1 MRVFRLARLS
11 AALLAVTGMAQAAP
25 GSVTPGPVLQDA
37 RGVQISEAAYP
48 GTIVLDVD
56 ATDLN
61 QRVFKVRQT
70 VPVQAGLQRF
80 HYPAWLPG
88 NHSPSGALDK
98 LAGLVVT
105 ANGQRLEWVRDP
117 LDVYTFNVQ
126 VPEGV
131 SELKM
136 DYQFLSP
143 TGSAEGRAV
152 MTPNMLNLQWNQV
165 VLYPAGHA
173 AHAITYQANAHYPQ
187 GWDAASALEVAS
199 RDGDTVHYAPTNLE
213 ILVDSPVFAGRYHRT
228 FDLTPAGTR
237 PVRLNVF
244 ADRAKDLEAKPEHIE
259 QHRALVAQ
267 ARKLFGAEHYNHY
280 DYLFAVTDQLGGIGL
295 EHQRS
300 SENSEGRD
308 YFSGWDPKV
317 GSSDLLGHEY
327 THSWDGKYRR
337 GADLA
342 TLHYN
347 VPMQGSL
354 LWVYE
359 GQTQY
364 WGNVLTAR
372 SGLRPLDASRDAL
385 ALVAATYADNRPGLE
400 WRALADTTNDP
411 VIARR
416 RPKPYRGYQM
426 SEDYYQG
433 GQMLWLEADVR
444 IRKLSHGKRSLDDF
458 AKAFFGQ
465 NDGQWERPDTYR
477 FEDVAATL
485 EQVQPTGDWNQF
497 LRDRLDRKV
506 GLTGGIEA
514 SGWKLVYTDTPSAY
528 YKAMSKGRGAN
539 FIYSLGLSLDNNGR
553 IGEVRW
559 DSPAFD
565 AGVGTGMQVVAVNDL
580 QYSAGE
586 LEEAVRA
593 AKDDKQPIRLLLKD
607 VDVYRTLSIDYHDG
621 LRYPALQRIPGSTD
635 YLTPI
640 LSAKK

>member
-1 MRVFRLARLS
+1 MHVLRPAVLGFALMS
-11 AALLAVTGMAQAAP
+11 AMGMANAAP
-25 GSVTPGPVLQDA
+25 DVPTVDA
-37 RGVQISEAAYP
+37 RGVSISEAAYP

-56 ATDLN
+56 ATDLG

-70 VPVQAGLQRF
+70 VPVRGGVQRF

-88 NHSPSGALDK
+88 SHSPTGQIEK
-98 LAGLVVT
+98 LAGLVIT
-105 ANGQRLEWVRDP
+105 ANGQRLEWMRDP

-126 VPEGV
+126 VPEGAT
-131 SELKM
+131 ELRM
-136 DYQFLSP
+136 EYQFLSP
-143 TGSAEGRAV
+143 TDPAQGRTV
-152 MTPNMLNLQWNQV
+152 MTPNMLNLQWNAM

-173 AHAITYQANAHYPQ
+173 AHAITYQASARYPQ
-187 GWDAASALEVAS
+187 GWEAASALTVTR

-228 FDLTPAGTR
+228 IDLAAAGTR

-244 ADRAKDLEAKPEHIE
+244 ADRAKDLEAKPEHLE
-259 QHRALVAQ
+259 QHRALVTQ
-267 ARKLFGAEHYNHY
+267 ARKLFGAEHYDHY
-280 DYLFAVTDQLGGIGL
+280 DFLFAVTNQLGGIGL

-300 SENSEGRD
+300 SENSEDRD
-308 YFSGWDPKV
+308 YFSGWDAKV

-337 GADLA
+337 PADLA
-342 TLHYN
+342 TRNYN

-372 SGLRPLDASRDAL
+372 SGIRPLDASRDAL

-400 WRALADTTNDP
+400 WRSLGDTTNDP

-416 RPKPYRGYQM
+416 KPKPYRGYQM

-444 IRKLSHGKRSLDDF
+444 IRKLSGGKRSLDDF

-465 NDGQWERPDTYR
+465 NDGQWERPDTYT

-485 EQVQPTGDWNQF
+485 EQVQPSGDWAQF
-497 LRDRLDRKV
+497 LGDRVERRQ

-514 SGWKLVYTDTPSAY
+514 AGWKLVYNDKPSAY
-528 YKAMSKGRGAN
+528 YKAMMKGRGAS
-539 FIYSLGLSLDNNGR
+539 FIYSMGMALDSSGR
-553 IGEVRW
+553 VSEVRW
-559 DSPAFD
+559 DSAAFN
-565 AGVGTGMQVVAVNDL
+565 AGIGSGMQVLAVNDL
-580 QYSAGE
+580 QYSAEE

-593 AKDDKQPIRLLLKD
+593 AKTGTQPIRLLVKQM
-607 VDVYRTLSIDYHDG
+607 DVYRTLSIDYHDG
-621 LRYPALQRIPGSTD
+621 LRYPALERIEGSTD

>member
-1 MRVFRLARLS
+1 
-11 AALLAVTGMAQAAP
+11 
-25 GSVTPGPVLQDA
+25 
-37 RGVQISEAAYP
+37 
-48 GTIVLDVD
+48 
-56 ATDLN
+56 
-61 QRVFKVRQT
+61 
-70 VPVQAGLQRF
+70 
-80 HYPAWLPG
+80 
-88 NHSPSGALDK
+88 
-98 LAGLVVT
+98 
-105 ANGQRLEWVRDP
+105 
-117 LDVYTFNVQ
+117 
-126 VPEGV
+126 
-131 SELKM
+131 M

-143 TGSAEGRAV
+143 TDAAQGRTV
-152 MTPNMLNLQWNQV
+152 MTPNMLNLQWIAM

-173 AHAITYQANAHYPQ
+173 AHAISYRASARYPQ
-187 GWDAASALEVAS
+187 GWEAASALEVER

-228 FDLTPAGTR
+228 FDLAPAGTR

-244 ADRAKDLEAKPEHIE
+244 ADRAKDLEAKPEHIA
-259 QHRALVAQ
+259 QHRALVTQ
-267 ARKLFGAEHYNHY
+267 ARRLFGAEHYNHY
-280 DYLFAVTDQLGGIGL
+280 DFLFAVTSQLGGIGL

-300 SENSEGRD
+300 SENSEDRD
-308 YFSGWDPKV
+308 YFSGWNPKV

-337 GADLA
+337 PADLA
-342 TLHYN
+342 TLNYN

-372 SGLRPLDASRDAL
+372 SGIRPLDASRDAL

-400 WRALADTTNDP
+400 WRSLGDTTNDP

-416 RPKPYRGYQM
+416 KPKPYRGYQM

-444 IRKLSHGKRSLDDF
+444 IRRLSSGKRSLDDF
-458 AKAFFGQ
+458 ARAFFGK
-465 NDGQWERPDTYR
+465 NDGQWQRPDTYT

-485 EQVQPTGDWNQF
+485 EQVQPTGDWARF
-497 LRDRLDRKV
+497 LRDRLERRV

-528 YKAMSKGRGAN
+528 YTATMKGRGAS
-539 FIYSLGLSLDNNGR
+539 FIYSLGLSLDGNGR

-559 DSPAFD
+559 DSPAFN
-565 AGVGTGMQVVAVNDL
+565 AGLGSGMQVLAVNDL

-586 LEEAVRA
+586 LEDAVRA
-593 AKDDKQPIRLLLKD
+593 AKDGQQPIRLLVKD
-607 VDVYRTLSIDYHDG
+607 MDVYRTFAIDYRGG
-621 LRYPALQRIPGSTD
+621 LRYPSLQRIEGTPD

-640 LSAKK
+640 FSARR

>member
-1 MRVFRLARLS
+1 MHVFRPAVLGLALM
-11 AALLAVTGMAQAAP
+11 AAMGLANAAP
-25 GSVTPGPVLQDA
+25 DVPDVDA
-37 RGVQISEAAYP
+37 RGVKISEAAYP
-48 GTIVLDVD
+48 GTIRLEVD
-56 ATDLN
+56 ATDLG

-88 NHSPSGALDK
+88 NHSPTGQIEK
-98 LAGLVVT
+98 LAGLVISG
-105 ANGQRLEWVRDP
+105 NGQRLDWVRDP

-131 SELKM
+131 SELRM
-136 DYQFLSP
+136 DFQFLSP
-143 TGSAEGRAV
+143 TDSAQGRTV
-152 MTPNMLNLQWNQV
+152 MTPNMLNLQWNAML
-165 VLYPAGHA
+165 LYPAGHA
-173 AHAITYQANAHYPQ
+173 AHAITYQASARYPQ
-187 GWDAASALEVAS
+187 GWEAASALNVAS
-199 RDGDTVHYAPTNLE
+199 RNGDTVNYASTNLE
-213 ILVDSPVFAGRYHRT
+213 ILVDSPVFAGRYHRM
-228 FDLTPAGTR
+228 FDLAPAGTR

-259 QHRALVAQ
+259 QHRALVTQ
-267 ARKLFGAEHYNHY
+267 ARKLFGAEHYDHY
-280 DYLFAVTDQLGGIGL
+280 DFLFAVTNQLGGIGL

-300 SENSEGRD
+300 SENSEDRD
-308 YFSGWDPKV
+308 YFSGWDAKV

-337 GADLA
+337 PADLA
-342 TLHYN
+342 TLNYN

-372 SGLRPLDASRDAL
+372 AGIRPQEASRDAL
-385 ALVAATYADNRPGLE
+385 AMVAATYADNRPGLE
-400 WRALADTTNDP
+400 WRSLGDTTNDP

-416 RPKPYRGYQM
+416 KPKPYRGYQM

-444 IRKLSHGKRSLDDF
+444 LRTLSGGKRSLDDF

-465 NDGQWERPDTYR
+465 NDGQWERPDTYT

-485 EQVQPTGDWNQF
+485 EQVQPTGDWSQF
-497 LRDRLDRKV
+497 LRERVDHRA
-506 GLTGGIEA
+506 GLVGGIEA
-514 SGWKLVYTDTPSAY
+514 AGWKLVYKDKPSAY
-528 YKAMSKGRGAN
+528 FKAMMKGRGAN
-539 FIYSLGLSLDNNGR
+539 FIYSLGVALSPAGYVN
-553 IGEVRW
+553 EVRW
-559 DSPAFD
+559 DSAAFN
-565 AGVGTGMQVVAVNDL
+565 AGVGTGMQVLAVNDL
-580 QYSAGE
+580 QYSADE

-593 AKDDKQPIRLLLKD
+593 AKDSKQPVRLLVKEM
-607 VDVYRTLSIDYHDG
+607 DVYRTLSIDYHDG
-621 LRYPALQRIPGSTD
+621 LRYPSLERIEGKAD

-640 LSAKK
+640 LTARK

>member
-1 MRVFRLARLS
+1 MRVFQLAALSVALLTATGLAS
-11 AALLAVTGMAQAAP
+11 AAPAVANT
-25 GSVTPGPVLQDA
+25 DA
-37 RGVQISEAAYP
+37 RGVVISETPYP
-48 GTIVLDVD
+48 GTITLDVD
-56 ATDLN
+56 ATDLG
-61 QRVFKVRQT
+61 QRVFKLRQT

-88 NHSPSGALDK
+88 NHAASGAIEK
-98 LAGLVVT
+98 LAGLIIT
-105 ANGQRLEWVRDP
+105 GNGQRLEWQRDP

-131 SELKM
+131 TELRM

-143 TGSAEGRAV
+143 TDPAQGRTV
-152 MTPNMLNLQWNQV
+152 MTPNMLNLQWNAML
-165 VLYPAGHA
+165 LYPAGHA
-173 AHAITYQANAHYPQ
+173 AHAITYQATARYPQ
-187 GWDAASALEVAS
+187 GWEAASALSVS
-199 RDGDTVHYAPTNLE
+199 RREGDTVHYAPTNLE
-213 ILVDSPVFAGRYHRT
+213 ILMDSPVFAGRYHRM
-228 FDLTPAGTR
+228 FDLAPAGTR

-244 ADRAKDLEAKPEHIE
+244 ADRAKDLEAKPEHIA
-259 QHRALVAQ
+259 QHRALVSQ
-267 ARKLFGAEHYNHY
+267 ARKLFGAEHYDHY
-280 DYLFAVTDQLGGIGL
+280 DFLFAVTNQLGGIGL

-308 YFSGWDPKV
+308 YFSGWDAKL

-337 GADLA
+337 PADLA
-342 TLHYN
+342 TLNYN

-372 SGLRPLDASRDAL
+372 SGIRPLDASRDAL

-400 WRALADTTNDP
+400 WRSLGDTTNDP

-416 RPKPYRGYQM
+416 KPKPYRGYQM

-444 IRKLSHGKRSLDDF
+444 IRTLSGGKRSLDDF

-465 NDGQWERPDTYR
+465 NDGQWERPHTYT
-477 FEDVAATL
+477 FEDVVATL
-485 EQVQPTGDWNQF
+485 EQVQPTGDWAQF
-497 LRDRLDRKV
+497 LDARVQRKA

-514 SGWKLVYTDTPSAY
+514 AGWKLVYNDKPSAY
-528 YKAMSKGRGAN
+528 YKAMMKGRGAN
-539 FIYSLGLSLDNNGR
+539 LIYSLGMALDSSGKVN
-553 IGEVRW
+553 EVRW
-559 DSPAFD
+559 DSAAFNT
-565 AGVGTGMQVVAVNDL
+565 GIGSGMQLLAVNDL
-580 QYSAGE
+580 QYSAEE
-586 LEEAVRA
+586 LEDAVRA
-593 AKDDKQPIRLLLKD
+593 AKDGKQPIRLLVKQMD
-607 VDVYRTLSIDYHDG
+607 TYRTLTIDYHGG
-621 LRYPALQRIPGSTD
+621 LRYPALERIEGRAD

>member
-1 MRVFRLARLS
+1 MHVFRPAVLGLALM
-11 AALLAVTGMAQAAP
+11 AAMGLANAAP
-25 GSVTPGPVLQDA
+25 DVPDVDA
-37 RGVQISEAAYP
+37 RGVKISEAAYP
-48 GTIVLDVD
+48 GTIRLEVD
-56 ATDLN
+56 ATDLG

-88 NHSPSGALDK
+88 NHSPTGQIEK
-98 LAGLVVT
+98 LAGLVISG
-105 ANGQRLEWVRDP
+105 NGQRLDWVRDP

-131 SELKM
+131 SELRM
-136 DYQFLSP
+136 DFQFLSP
-143 TGSAEGRAV
+143 TDSAQGRTV
-152 MTPNMLNLQWNQV
+152 MTPNMLNLQWNAML
-165 VLYPAGHA
+165 LYPAGHA
-173 AHAITYQANAHYPQ
+173 AHAITYQASARYPQ
-187 GWDAASALEVAS
+187 GWEAASALSVAS
-199 RDGDTVHYAPTNLE
+199 RSGDTVNYAPTNLE
-213 ILVDSPVFAGRYHRT
+213 ILVDSPVFAGRYHRM
-228 FDLTPAGTR
+228 FDLAPAGTR

-259 QHRALVAQ
+259 QHRALVTQ
-267 ARKLFGAEHYNHY
+267 ARKLFGAEHYDHY
-280 DYLFAVTDQLGGIGL
+280 DFLFAVTNQLGGIGL

-300 SENSEGRD
+300 SENSEDRD
-308 YFSGWDPKV
+308 YFSGWDAKV

-337 GADLA
+337 PADLA
-342 TLHYN
+342 TLNYN

-372 SGLRPLDASRDAL
+372 AGIRSQEASRDAL
-385 ALVAATYADNRPGLE
+385 AMVAATYADNRPGLE
-400 WRALADTTNDP
+400 WRSLGDTTNDP

-416 RPKPYRGYQM
+416 KPKPYRGYQM

-444 IRKLSHGKRSLDDF
+444 LRTLSGGKRSLDDF

-465 NDGQWERPDTYR
+465 NDGQWERPDTYT

-485 EQVQPTGDWNQF
+485 EQVQPTGDWSQF
-497 LRDRLDRKV
+497 LRERVDHRA
-506 GLTGGIEA
+506 GLVGGIEA
-514 SGWKLVYTDTPSAY
+514 AGWKLVYKDKPSAY
-528 YKAMSKGRGAN
+528 FKAMMKGRGAN
-539 FIYSLGLSLDNNGR
+539 FIYSLGVALSPAGYVN
-553 IGEVRW
+553 EVRW
-559 DSPAFD
+559 DSAAFN
-565 AGVGTGMQVVAVNDL
+565 AGVGTGMQVLAVNDL
-580 QYSAGE
+580 QYSADE

-593 AKDDKQPIRLLLKD
+593 AKDSKQSVRLLVKEM
-607 VDVYRTLSIDYHDG
+607 DVYRTLSIDYHGG
-621 LRYPALQRIPGSTD
+621 LRYPSLERIEGKPD

-640 LSAKK
+640 LTARK

>member
-1 MRVFRLARLS
+1 MHVFRPAVLGLALM
-11 AALLAVTGMAQAAP
+11 AAMGLANAAP
-25 GSVTPGPVLQDA
+25 DVPDVDA
-37 RGVQISEAAYP
+37 RGVKISEAAYP
-48 GTIVLDVD
+48 GTIRLEVD
-56 ATDLN
+56 ATDLG

-88 NHSPSGALDK
+88 NHSPTGQIEK
-98 LAGLVVT
+98 LAGLVISG
-105 ANGQRLEWVRDP
+105 NGQRLDWVRDP

-131 SELKM
+131 SELRM
-136 DYQFLSP
+136 DFQFLSP
-143 TGSAEGRAV
+143 TDSAQGRTV
-152 MTPNMLNLQWNQV
+152 MTPNMLNLQWNAML
-165 VLYPAGHA
+165 LYPAGHA
-173 AHAITYQANAHYPQ
+173 AHAITYQASARYPQ
-187 GWDAASALEVAS
+187 GWEAASALSVAS
-199 RDGDTVHYAPTNLE
+199 RNGDTVNYAPTNLE
-213 ILVDSPVFAGRYHRT
+213 ILMDSPVFAGRYHRM
-228 FDLTPAGTR
+228 FDLAPAGTR

-259 QHRALVAQ
+259 QHRALVTQ
-267 ARKLFGAEHYNHY
+267 ARKLFGAEHYDHY
-280 DYLFAVTDQLGGIGL
+280 DFLFAVTNQLGGIGL

-300 SENSEGRD
+300 SENSEDRD
-308 YFSGWDPKV
+308 YFSGWDAKV

-337 GADLA
+337 PADLA
-342 TLHYN
+342 TLNYN

-372 SGLRPLDASRDAL
+372 AGIRPQEASRDAL
-385 ALVAATYADNRPGLE
+385 AMVAATYADNRPGLE
-400 WRALADTTNDP
+400 WRSLGDTTNDP

-416 RPKPYRGYQM
+416 KPKPYRGYQM

-444 IRKLSHGKRSLDDF
+444 LRTLSGGKRSLDDF

-465 NDGQWERPDTYR
+465 NDGQWERPDTYT

-485 EQVQPTGDWNQF
+485 EQVQPTGDWSQF
-497 LRDRLDRKV
+497 LRERVDHRA
-506 GLTGGIEA
+506 GLVGGIEA
-514 SGWKLVYTDTPSAY
+514 AGWKLVYKDKPSAY
-528 YKAMSKGRGAN
+528 FKAMMKGRGAN
-539 FIYSLGLSLDNNGR
+539 FIYSLGVALSPAGYVN
-553 IGEVRW
+553 EVRW
-559 DSPAFD
+559 DSAAFN
-565 AGVGTGMQVVAVNDL
+565 AGVGTGMQVLAVNDL
-580 QYSAGE
+580 QYSADE

-593 AKDDKQPIRLLLKD
+593 AKDSKQPVRLLVKEM
-607 VDVYRTLSIDYHDG
+607 DVYRTLSIDYQGG
-621 LRYPALQRIPGSTD
+621 LRYPSLERIEGKPD

-640 LSAKK
+640 FTARK

>member
-1 MRVFRLARLS
+1 MHVFRPAVLGLALM
-11 AALLAVTGMAQAAP
+11 AAMGLANAAP
-25 GSVTPGPVLQDA
+25 AVADVDA
-37 RGVQISEAAYP
+37 RGVKISEAAYP
-48 GTIVLDVD
+48 GTIRLEVD
-56 ATDLN
+56 ATDLG

-70 VPVQAGLQRF
+70 VPVQPGLQRF

-88 NHSPSGALDK
+88 SHSPSGQIEK
-98 LAGLVVT
+98 LAGLVIN

-131 SELKM
+131 TELRM
-136 DYQFLSP
+136 DFQFLSP
-143 TGSAEGRAV
+143 TDSAQGRTV
-152 MTPNMLNLQWNQV
+152 MTPNMLNLQWNAML
-165 VLYPAGHA
+165 LYPAGHA
-173 AHAITYQANAHYPQ
+173 AHAITYQASARYPQ
-187 GWDAASALEVAS
+187 GWEAASALTVAS
-199 RDGDTVHYAPTNLE
+199 RNGDTVNYAPTNLE
-213 ILVDSPVFAGRYHRT
+213 ILVDSPVFAGRYHRM
-228 FDLTPAGTR
+228 FDLAPAGTR

-259 QHRALVAQ
+259 QHRALVTQ
-267 ARKLFGAEHYNHY
+267 ARKLFGAEHYDHY
-280 DYLFAVTDQLGGIGL
+280 DFLFAVTNQLGGIGL

-300 SENSEGRD
+300 SENSEDRD
-308 YFSGWDPKV
+308 YFSGWDAKG

-337 GADLA
+337 PADLA
-342 TLHYN
+342 TLNYN

-372 SGLRPLDASRDAL
+372 AGIRPLDASRDAL
-385 ALVAATYADNRPGLE
+385 AMVAATYADNRPGLE
-400 WRALADTTNDP
+400 WRSLGDTTNDP

-416 RPKPYRGYQM
+416 KPKPYRGYQM

-444 IRKLSHGKRSLDDF
+444 LRTLSGGKRSLDDF

-465 NDGQWERPDTYR
+465 NDGQWERPDTYTYD
-477 FEDVAATL
+477 DVAATL
-485 EQVQPTGDWNQF
+485 EQVQPTGDWSQF
-497 LRDRLDRKV
+497 LRDRLERKT
-506 GLTGGIEA
+506 GLVGGIEA
-514 SGWKLVYTDTPSAY
+514 AGWKLVYKDKPSAY
-528 YKAMSKGRGAN
+528 FKAMMKGRGAN
-539 FIYSLGLSLDNNGR
+539 FIYSLGVSLSPAGYVN
-553 IGEVRW
+553 EVRW
-559 DSPAFD
+559 DSAAFN
-565 AGVGTGMQVVAVNDL
+565 AGVGTGMQVLAVNDL
-580 QYSAGE
+580 QYSADE

-593 AKDDKQPIRLLLKD
+593 AKDSKQPVRLLVKE

-621 LRYPALQRIPGSTD
+621 LRYPTLERIEGSTD

-640 LSAKK
+640 FTARK

>member
-1 MRVFRLARLS
+1 MHVLRPAVLGFALMTAMGMAS
-11 AALLAVTGMAQAAP
+11 AAPDVPT
-25 GSVTPGPVLQDA
+25 VDA
-37 RGVQISEAAYP
+37 RGVTISETAYP

-56 ATDLN
+56 ATDLG

-70 VPVQAGLQRF
+70 VPVRGGLQRF

-88 NHSPSGALDK
+88 SHSPTGQIEK
-98 LAGLVVT
+98 LAGLVIT
-105 ANGQRLEWVRDP
+105 ANGQRLEWMRDP

-126 VPEGV
+126 VPEGAT
-131 SELKM
+131 ELRM
-136 DYQFLSP
+136 EYQFLSP
-143 TGSAEGRAV
+143 TDSAQGRTV
-152 MTPNMLNLQWNQV
+152 MTPNMLNLQWNAM

-173 AHAITYQANAHYPQ
+173 AHAITYQASARYPQ
-187 GWDAASALEVAS
+187 GWEAASALSVA
-199 RDGDTVHYAPTNLE
+199 RREGDTVHYAPTNLE

-228 FDLTPAGTR
+228 IDLAAAGTR

-244 ADRAKDLEAKPEHIE
+244 ADRAKDLEAKPEHID
-259 QHRALVAQ
+259 QHRALVTQ
-267 ARKLFGAEHYNHY
+267 ARKLFGAEHYDHY
-280 DYLFAVTDQLGGIGL
+280 DFLFAVTNQLGGIGL

-300 SENSEGRD
+300 SENSEDRD
-308 YFSGWDPKV
+308 YFSGWDAKV

-327 THSWDGKYRR
+327 THSWDGKHRR
-337 GADLA
+337 PADLA
-342 TLHYN
+342 TLNYN

-372 SGLRPLDASRDAL
+372 SGIRPLDASRDAL

-400 WRALADTTNDP
+400 WRSLGDTTNDP

-416 RPKPYRGYQM
+416 KPKPYRGYQM

-444 IRKLSHGKRSLDDF
+444 IRKLSGGKRSLDDF

-465 NDGQWERPDTYR
+465 HDGQWERPDTYT

-485 EQVQPTGDWNQF
+485 EQVQPSGDWAQF
-497 LRDRLDRKV
+497 LGDRVERRQ

-514 SGWKLVYTDTPSAY
+514 AGWKLVYNDKPSAY
-528 YKAMSKGRGAN
+528 YKAMMKGRGAN
-539 FIYSLGLSLDNNGR
+539 FIYSLGMALDSAGR
-553 IGEVRW
+553 VSEVRW
-559 DSPAFD
+559 DSAAFN
-565 AGVGTGMQVVAVNDL
+565 AGIGSGMQVLAVNDL
-580 QYSAGE
+580 QYSADE

-593 AKDDKQPIRLLLKD
+593 TKEGKQPIRLLVKEM
-607 VDVYRTLSIDYHDG
+607 DVYRTLSIDYHGG
-621 LRYPALQRIPGSTD
+621 LRYPALERIEGSTD

>member
-1 MRVFRLARLS
+1 MHVFRPAVLGLALM
-11 AALLAVTGMAQAAP
+11 AAMGLANAAP
-25 GSVTPGPVLQDA
+25 AVADVDA
-37 RGVQISEAAYP
+37 RGVKISEAAYP
-48 GTIVLDVD
+48 GTIRLEVD
-56 ATDLN
+56 ATDLG

-70 VPVQAGLQRF
+70 VPVQPGLQRF

-88 NHSPSGALDK
+88 SHSPSGQIEK
-98 LAGLVVT
+98 LAGLVIN

-131 SELKM
+131 NELRM
-136 DYQFLSP
+136 DFQFLSP
-143 TGSAEGRAV
+143 TDSAQGRTV
-152 MTPNMLNLQWNQV
+152 MTPNMLNLQWNAML
-165 VLYPAGHA
+165 LYPAGHA
-173 AHAITYQANAHYPQ
+173 AHAITYQASARYPQ
-187 GWDAASALEVAS
+187 GWDAASALTVAS
-199 RDGDTVHYAPTNLE
+199 RNGDTVNYAPTNLE
-213 ILVDSPVFAGRYHRT
+213 ILVDSPVFAGRYHRM
-228 FDLTPAGTR
+228 FDLAPAGTR

-259 QHRALVAQ
+259 QHRALVTQ
-267 ARKLFGAEHYNHY
+267 ARKLFGAEHYDHY
-280 DYLFAVTDQLGGIGL
+280 DFLFAVTNQLGGIGL

-300 SENSEGRD
+300 SENSEDRD
-308 YFSGWDPKV
+308 YFSGWDAKV

-337 GADLA
+337 PADLA
-342 TLHYN
+342 TLNYN

-372 SGLRPLDASRDAL
+372 AGIRPLDASRDAL
-385 ALVAATYADNRPGLE
+385 AMVAATYADNRPGLE
-400 WRALADTTNDP
+400 WRSLGDTTNDP

-416 RPKPYRGYQM
+416 KPKPYRGYQM

-444 IRKLSHGKRSLDDF
+444 LRTLSGGKRSLDDF

-465 NDGQWERPDTYR
+465 NDGQWERPDTYTY
-477 FEDVAATL
+477 EDVAATL
-485 EQVQPTGDWNQF
+485 EQVQPTGDWSQF
-497 LRDRLDRKV
+497 LRDRLERKT
-506 GLTGGIEA
+506 GLVGGIEA
-514 SGWKLVYTDTPSAY
+514 AGWKLVYKDKPSAY
-528 YKAMSKGRGAN
+528 FKAMMKGRGAN
-539 FIYSLGLSLDNNGR
+539 FIYSLGVSLSPAGYVN
-553 IGEVRW
+553 EVRW
-559 DSPAFD
+559 DSAAFN
-565 AGVGTGMQVVAVNDL
+565 AGVGTGMQVLAVNDL
-580 QYSAGE
+580 QYSADE

-593 AKDDKQPIRLLLKD
+593 AKDSKQPVRLLVKE

-621 LRYPALQRIPGSTD
+621 LRYPTLERIEGSTD

-640 LSAKK
+640 FTARK

>member
-1 MRVFRLARLS
+1 MHVFRPAVLGLALM
-11 AALLAVTGMAQAAP
+11 AAMGLANAAP
-25 GSVTPGPVLQDA
+25 DVPDVDA
-37 RGVQISEAAYP
+37 RGVKISEAAYP
-48 GTIVLDVD
+48 GTIRLEVD
-56 ATDLN
+56 ATDLG

-88 NHSPSGALDK
+88 NHSPTGQIEK
-98 LAGLVVT
+98 LAGLVISG
-105 ANGQRLEWVRDP
+105 NGQRLDWVRDP

-131 SELKM
+131 SELRM
-136 DYQFLSP
+136 DFQFLSP
-143 TGSAEGRAV
+143 TDSAQGRTV
-152 MTPNMLNLQWNQV
+152 MTPNMLNLQWNAML
-165 VLYPAGHA
+165 LYPAGHA
-173 AHAITYQANAHYPQ
+173 AHAITYQASARYPQ
-187 GWDAASALEVAS
+187 GWEAASALSVAS
-199 RDGDTVHYAPTNLE
+199 RSGDTVNYAPTNLE
-213 ILVDSPVFAGRYHRT
+213 ILVDSPVFAGRYHRM
-228 FDLTPAGTR
+228 FDLAPAGTR

-244 ADRAKDLEAKPEHIE
+244 ADRAKDLDAKPEHIE

-267 ARKLFGAEHYNHY
+267 ARKLFGAEHYDHY
-280 DYLFAVTDQLGGIGL
+280 DFLFAVTNQLGGIGL

-300 SENSEGRD
+300 SENSEDRD
-308 YFSGWDPKV
+308 YFSGWDAKV

-337 GADLA
+337 PADLA
-342 TLHYN
+342 TLNYN

-372 SGLRPLDASRDAL
+372 SGIRPQEASRDAL
-385 ALVAATYADNRPGLE
+385 AMVAATYADNRPGLE
-400 WRALADTTNDP
+400 WRSLGDTTNDP

-416 RPKPYRGYQM
+416 KPKPYRGYQM

-444 IRKLSHGKRSLDDF
+444 LRTLSGGKRSLDDF

-465 NDGQWERPDTYR
+465 NDGQWERPDTYT

-485 EQVQPTGDWNQF
+485 EQVQATGDWSQF
-497 LRDRLDRKV
+497 LRERVDHRA
-506 GLTGGIEA
+506 GLVGGIEA
-514 SGWKLVYTDTPSAY
+514 AGWKLVYKDKPSAY
-528 YKAMSKGRGAN
+528 FKAMMKGRGAN
-539 FIYSLGLSLDNNGR
+539 FIYSLGVALSPAGYVN
-553 IGEVRW
+553 EVRW
-559 DSPAFD
+559 DSAAFN
-565 AGVGTGMQVVAVNDL
+565 AGVGTGMQVLAVNDL
-580 QYSAGE
+580 QYSADE

-593 AKDDKQPIRLLLKD
+593 AKDSKQPVRLLVKEM
-607 VDVYRTLSIDYHDG
+607 DVYRTLSIDYHGG
-621 LRYPALQRIPGSTD
+621 LRYPSLERIEGKAD

-640 LSAKK
+640 LTARK

>member
-1 MRVFRLARLS
+1 MHVFRPAVLGLALM
-11 AALLAVTGMAQAAP
+11 AAMGLANAAP
-25 GSVTPGPVLQDA
+25 AVADVDA
-37 RGVQISEAAYP
+37 RGVKISEAAYP
-48 GTIVLDVD
+48 GTIRLEVD
-56 ATDLN
+56 ATDLG

-70 VPVQAGLQRF
+70 VPVQPGLQRF

-88 NHSPSGALDK
+88 SHSPSGQIEK
-98 LAGLVVT
+98 LAGLVIN

-131 SELKM
+131 TELRM
-136 DYQFLSP
+136 DFQFLSP
-143 TGSAEGRAV
+143 TDSAQGRTV
-152 MTPNMLNLQWNQV
+152 MTPNMLNLQWNAML
-165 VLYPAGHA
+165 LYPAGHA
-173 AHAITYQANAHYPQ
+173 AHAITYQASARYPQ
-187 GWDAASALEVAS
+187 GWEAASALTVAS
-199 RDGDTVHYAPTNLE
+199 RNGDTVNYAPTNLE
-213 ILVDSPVFAGRYHRT
+213 ILVDSPVFAGRYHRM
-228 FDLTPAGTR
+228 FDLAPAGTR

-259 QHRALVAQ
+259 QHRALVTQ
-267 ARKLFGAEHYNHY
+267 ARKLFGAEHYDHY
-280 DYLFAVTDQLGGIGL
+280 DFLFAVTNQLGGIGL

-300 SENSEGRD
+300 SENSEDRD
-308 YFSGWDPKV
+308 YFSGWDAKV

-337 GADLA
+337 PADLA
-342 TLHYN
+342 TLNYN

-372 SGLRPLDASRDAL
+372 AGIRPLDASRDAL
-385 ALVAATYADNRPGLE
+385 AMVAATYADNRPGLE
-400 WRALADTTNDP
+400 WRSLGDTTNDP

-416 RPKPYRGYQM
+416 KPKPYRGYQM

-444 IRKLSHGKRSLDDF
+444 LRTLSGGKRSLDDF

-465 NDGQWERPDTYR
+465 NDGQWERPDTYTYD
-477 FEDVAATL
+477 DVAATL
-485 EQVQPTGDWNQF
+485 EQVQPTGDWSQF
-497 LRDRLDRKV
+497 LRDRLERKT
-506 GLTGGIEA
+506 GLVGGIEA
-514 SGWKLVYTDTPSAY
+514 AGWKLVYKDKPSAY
-528 YKAMSKGRGAN
+528 FKAMMKGRGAN
-539 FIYSLGLSLDNNGR
+539 FIYSLGVSLSPAGYVN
-553 IGEVRW
+553 EVRW
-559 DSPAFD
+559 DSAAFN
-565 AGVGTGMQVVAVNDL
+565 AGVGTGMQVLAVNDL
-580 QYSAGE
+580 QYSADE

-593 AKDDKQPIRLLLKD
+593 AKDSKQPVRLLVKE

-621 LRYPALQRIPGSTD
+621 LRYPTLERIEGSTD

-640 LSAKK
+640 FTARK

>member
-1 MRVFRLARLS
+1 MRVLRPAVLGLALMT
-11 AALLAVTGMAQAAP
+11 VMGMANAAP
-25 GSVTPGPVLQDA
+25 DVPNSDA
-37 RGVQISEAAYP
+37 RGVAISEAAYP
-48 GTIVLDVD
+48 GTILLDVD
-56 ATDLN
+56 ATDLG

-70 VPVQAGLQRF
+70 VPVRGGLQRF

-88 NHSPSGALDK
+88 SHSPTGQIEK
-98 LAGLVVT
+98 LAGLVIT
-105 ANGQRLEWVRDP
+105 ANGQRLEWMRDP

-126 VPEGV
+126 VPEGAT
-131 SELKM
+131 ELRM
-136 DYQFLSP
+136 EYQFLSP
-143 TGSAEGRAV
+143 TDSAQGRTV
-152 MTPNMLNLQWNQV
+152 MTPNMLNLQWNAM

-173 AHAITYQANAHYPQ
+173 AHAITYQASARYPQ
-187 GWDAASALEVAS
+187 GWEAASALTVAR

-213 ILVDSPVFAGRYHRT
+213 ILVDSPVFAGRYHRM
-228 FDLTPAGTR
+228 FDLAPSGTR

-244 ADRAKDLEAKPEHIE
+244 ADRAKDLEAKPEHVQ
-259 QHRALVAQ
+259 QHRALVTQ
-267 ARKLFGAEHYNHY
+267 ARKLFGAEHYDHY
-280 DYLFAVTDQLGGIGL
+280 DFLFAVTNQLGGIGL

-300 SENSEGRD
+300 SENSEDRD
-308 YFSGWDPKV
+308 YFSGWDAKV

-337 GADLA
+337 PADLA
-342 TLHYN
+342 TLNYN

-372 SGLRPLDASRDAL
+372 SGIRPLDASRDAL

-400 WRALADTTNDP
+400 WRSLGDTTNDP

-416 RPKPYRGYQM
+416 KPKPYRGYQM

-444 IRKLSHGKRSLDDF
+444 IRKLSGGRRSLDDF
-458 AKAFFGQ
+458 AKAFFGN
-465 NDGQWERPDTYR
+465 NDGQWERPDTYT
-477 FEDVAATL
+477 FEDVVATL
-485 EQVQPTGDWNQF
+485 EQVQPGADWSQF
-497 LRDRLDRKV
+497 LRERLDRQA

-514 SGWKLVYTDTPSAY
+514 AGWKLVYNDKPSAY
-528 YKAMSKGRGAN
+528 YKAMMKGRGAS
-539 FIYSLGLSLDNNGR
+539 FIYSLGMSLDSSGKV
-553 IGEVRW
+553 GEVRW
-559 DSPAFD
+559 DSAAFN
-565 AGVGTGMQVVAVNDL
+565 AGIGSGMQVLAVNDL
-580 QYSAGE
+580 QYSAEE

-593 AKDDKQPIRLLLKD
+593 AKEGKQPIRLLVKQM
-607 VDVYRTLSIDYHDG
+607 DVYRTLSINYHGG
-621 LRYPALQRIPGSTD
+621 LRYPVLERIQGSTD

>member
-1 MRVFRLARLS
+1 MHVFRPAVLGLALM
-11 AALLAVTGMAQAAP
+11 AAMGLANAAP
-25 GSVTPGPVLQDA
+25 DVPDVDA
-37 RGVQISEAAYP
+37 RGVKISEAAYP
-48 GTIVLDVD
+48 GTIRLEVD
-56 ATDLN
+56 ATDLG

-88 NHSPSGALDK
+88 NHSPTGQIEK
-98 LAGLVVT
+98 LAGLVISG
-105 ANGQRLEWVRDP
+105 NGQRLDWVRDP

-131 SELKM
+131 SELRM
-136 DYQFLSP
+136 DFQFLSP
-143 TGSAEGRAV
+143 TDSAQGRTV
-152 MTPNMLNLQWNQV
+152 MTPNMLNLQWNAML
-165 VLYPAGHA
+165 LYPAGHA
-173 AHAITYQANAHYPQ
+173 AHAITYQASARYPQ
-187 GWDAASALEVAS
+187 GWEAASALSVAS
-199 RDGDTVHYAPTNLE
+199 RNGDTVNYAPTNLE
-213 ILVDSPVFAGRYHRT
+213 ILVDSPVFAGRYHRM
-228 FDLTPAGTR
+228 FDLAPAGTR

-267 ARKLFGAEHYNHY
+267 ARKLFGAEHYDHY
-280 DYLFAVTDQLGGIGL
+280 DFLFAVTNQLGGIGL

-300 SENSEGRD
+300 SENSEDRD
-308 YFSGWDPKV
+308 YFSGWDAKV

-337 GADLA
+337 PADLA
-342 TLHYN
+342 TLNYN

-372 SGLRPLDASRDAL
+372 AGIRPQEASRDAL
-385 ALVAATYADNRPGLE
+385 AMVAATYADNRPGLE
-400 WRALADTTNDP
+400 WRSLGDTTNDP

-416 RPKPYRGYQM
+416 KPKPYRGYQM

-444 IRKLSHGKRSLDDF
+444 LRTLSGGKRSLDDF

-465 NDGQWERPDTYR
+465 NDGQWERPDTYT

-485 EQVQPTGDWNQF
+485 EQVQPTGDWSQF
-497 LRDRLDRKV
+497 LRERVDHRA
-506 GLTGGIEA
+506 GLVGGIEA
-514 SGWKLVYTDTPSAY
+514 AGWKLVYKDKPSAY
-528 YKAMSKGRGAN
+528 FKAMMKGRGAN
-539 FIYSLGLSLDNNGR
+539 FIYSLGVALSPAGYVN
-553 IGEVRW
+553 EVRW
-559 DSPAFD
+559 DSAAFN
-565 AGVGTGMQVVAVNDL
+565 AGVGTGMQVLAVNDL
-580 QYSAGE
+580 QYSADE

-593 AKDDKQPIRLLLKD
+593 AKDSKQPVRLLVKEM
-607 VDVYRTLSIDYHDG
+607 DVYRTLSIDYHGG
-621 LRYPALQRIPGSTD
+621 LRYPSLERIEGKPD

-640 LSAKK
+640 LTARK

>member
-1 MRVFRLARLS
+1 MHVLRPAVLGFALM
-11 AALLAVTGMAQAAP
+11 AAINMANAAP
-25 GSVTPGPVLQDA
+25 DVPVVDA
-37 RGVQISEAAYP
+37 RGVAISEAAYP

-56 ATDLN
+56 ATDLG
-61 QRVFKVRQT
+61 QRVFKLRQR

-88 NHSPSGALDK
+88 NHSPTGQIEK
-98 LAGLVVT
+98 LAGLVIT
-105 ANGQRLEWVRDP
+105 GNGQRLEWMRDP
-117 LDVYTFNVQ
+117 LDVYTFNVR
-126 VPEGV
+126 VPDGV
-131 SELKM
+131 SELRM
-136 DYQFLSP
+136 EYQFLSP
-143 TGSAEGRAV
+143 TDSAQGRTV
-152 MTPNMLNLQWNQV
+152 MTPNMLNLQWNAM

-173 AHAITYQANAHYPQ
+173 AHAITYQASARYPQ
-187 GWDAASALEVAS
+187 GWEAASALSVAR

-228 FDLTPAGTR
+228 IDLAAAGTR

-259 QHRALVAQ
+259 QHRALVVQ
-267 ARKLFGAEHYNHY
+267 ARRLFGAEHYDHY
-280 DYLFAVTDQLGGIGL
+280 DFLFAVTNQLGGIGL

-300 SENSEGRD
+300 SENSEDRD
-308 YFSGWDPKV
+308 YFSGWDAKI

-337 GADLA
+337 PADLA
-342 TLHYN
+342 TLNYN

-372 SGLRPLDASRDAL
+372 AGIRPPDASRDAL
-385 ALVAATYADNRPGLE
+385 AMVAATYADNRPGLE
-400 WRALADTTNDP
+400 WRSLGDTTNDP

-416 RPKPYRGYQM
+416 KPKPYRGYQM

-444 IRKLSHGKRSLDDF
+444 IRKLSGGKRSLDDF

-465 NDGQWERPDTYR
+465 NDGQWERPDTYT

-485 EQVQPTGDWNQF
+485 EQVQPSGDWAQF
-497 LRDRLDRKV
+497 LGDRVERRQ

-514 SGWKLVYTDTPSAY
+514 AGWKLVYKDKPSAY
-528 YKAMSKGRGAN
+528 YKATMKGRGAN
-539 FIYSLGLSLDNNGR
+539 FIYSLGMALDSSGR
-553 IGEVRW
+553 VSDVRW
-559 DSPAFD
+559 DSAAFN
-565 AGVGTGMQVVAVNDL
+565 AGIGSGMQVLAVNDL
-580 QYSAGE
+580 QYSADE

-593 AKDDKQPIRLLLKD
+593 ARGNTQPIRLLVKQM
-607 VDVYRTLSIDYHDG
+607 DVYRTLNIDYHDG
-621 LRYPALQRIPGSTD
+621 LRYPVLERIEGSTD

>member
-1 MRVFRLARLS
+1 MHVFRPAVLGLALM
-11 AALLAVTGMAQAAP
+11 AAMGLANAAP
-25 GSVTPGPVLQDA
+25 DVPDVDA
-37 RGVQISEAAYP
+37 RGVKISEAAYP
-48 GTIVLDVD
+48 GTIRLEVD
-56 ATDLN
+56 ATDLG

-88 NHSPSGALDK
+88 NHSPTGQIEK
-98 LAGLVVT
+98 LAGLVISG
-105 ANGQRLEWVRDP
+105 NGQRLDWVRDP

-131 SELKM
+131 SELRM
-136 DYQFLSP
+136 DFQFLSP
-143 TGSAEGRAV
+143 TDSAQGRTV
-152 MTPNMLNLQWNQV
+152 MTPNMLNLQWNAML
-165 VLYPAGHA
+165 LYPAGHA
-173 AHAITYQANAHYPQ
+173 AHAITYQASARYPQ
-187 GWDAASALEVAS
+187 GWEAASALSVAS
-199 RDGDTVHYAPTNLE
+199 RNGDTVNYAPTNLE
-213 ILVDSPVFAGRYHRT
+213 ILVDSPVFAGRYHRM
-228 FDLTPAGTR
+228 FDLAPAGTR

-244 ADRAKDLEAKPEHIE
+244 ADRAKDLDAKPEHIE

-267 ARKLFGAEHYNHY
+267 ARKLFGAEHYDHY
-280 DYLFAVTDQLGGIGL
+280 DFLFAVTNQLGGIGL

-300 SENSEGRD
+300 SENSEDRD
-308 YFSGWDPKV
+308 YFSGWDAKV

-337 GADLA
+337 PADLA
-342 TLHYN
+342 TLNYN

-372 SGLRPLDASRDAL
+372 AGIRPQEASRDAL
-385 ALVAATYADNRPGLE
+385 AMVAATYADNRPGLE
-400 WRALADTTNDP
+400 WRSLGDTTNDP

-416 RPKPYRGYQM
+416 KPKPYRGYQM

-444 IRKLSHGKRSLDDF
+444 LRTLSGGKRSLDDF

-465 NDGQWERPDTYR
+465 NDGQWERPDTYT

-485 EQVQPTGDWNQF
+485 EQVQPTGDWSQF
-497 LRDRLDRKV
+497 LRERVDHRA
-506 GLTGGIEA
+506 GLVGGIEA
-514 SGWKLVYTDTPSAY
+514 AGWKLVYKDKPSAY
-528 YKAMSKGRGAN
+528 FKAMMKGRGAN
-539 FIYSLGLSLDNNGR
+539 FIYSLGVALSPAGYVN
-553 IGEVRW
+553 EVRW
-559 DSPAFD
+559 DSAAFN
-565 AGVGTGMQVVAVNDL
+565 AGVGTGMQVLAVNDL
-580 QYSAGE
+580 QYSADE

-593 AKDDKQPIRLLLKD
+593 AKDSKQPVRLLVKEM
-607 VDVYRTLSIDYHDG
+607 DVYRTLSIDYHGG
-621 LRYPALQRIPGSTD
+621 LRYPSLERIEGKAD

-640 LSAKK
+640 LTARK